1 MIGYQKIQGGY
12 VSSYFTAAKQ
22 VLNCSG
28 LSEFTL
34 QRVAEAV
41 ESQQPGAVSEL
52 LNNQDFNWPWF
63 DECRQR
69 FQNSSVWP
77 DLPAWS
83 WFEEEP
89 DLLKG
94 KKDVLSK
101 LPTKILRNIA
111 TRHQITIPK
120 GSKVADIRVL
130 LARKLTEE
138 QILPYRTILNQR
150 IIDKDEAERL
160 QAKFSL
166 LESSIRSLAY
176 NSQRHEQLAMMVI
189 DMGFNVTLSDIDPA
203 AELFSKNYQFNVRNS
218 KNVPPFYP
226 GDTTSLSSVR

>member
-1 MIGYQKIQGGY
+1 MADHLA
-12 VSSYFTAAKQ
+12 AAKQ
-22 VLNCSG
+22 VLSCSG
-28 LSEFTL
+28 LSEFTI
-34 QRVAEAV
+34 QRLAEAV
-41 ESQQPGAVSEL
+41 ESQRPGAVSEL
-52 LNNQDFNWPWF
+52 LNDQDFNWPWF
-63 DECRQR
+63 DECLER
-69 FQNSSVWP
+69 FQNSSIWP

-94 KKDVLSK
+94 KEDVLSK
-101 LPTKILRNIA
+101 LPTKVLRNIA

-150 IIDKDEAERL
+150 IIEKDEVERL

-176 NSQRHEQLAMMVI
+176 NSHRHEQLVMMVV
-189 DMGFNVTLSDIDPA
+189 DMGFKVKLTVSDQA
-203 AELFSKNYQFNVRNS
+203 AKLFSKNYEFNVRNS

-226 GDTTSLSSVR
+226 GDTTSLSTVR